1 MKISMLLLIFL
12 LACSDERDY
21 RGDWTGAWKS
31 DANSDALYRF
41 SLDGTWTGWL
51 ISNPDEEQ
59 NNGTYSVTKDRY
71 RMTCGAIYG
80 GKSFYRYE
88 EGRWEIIGEKLVLY
102 EDAPVNG
109 NDNTRFAN
117 VNVARVYTRRRII
130 LK

>member
-1 MKISMLLLIFL
+1 M
-12 LACSDERDY
+12 D
-21 RGDWTGAWKS
+21 
-31 DANSDALYRF
+31 
-41 SLDGTWTGWL
+41 GWL

-59 NNGTYSVTKDRY
+59 NRRHLLRDQRPIPNDLW
-71 RMTCGAIYG
+71 CDIWW
-80 GKSFYRYE
+80 KSFYRYE

-130 LK
+130 LKYGQAVFRILTCYQNPSRKRRILCEGKRRCMQ